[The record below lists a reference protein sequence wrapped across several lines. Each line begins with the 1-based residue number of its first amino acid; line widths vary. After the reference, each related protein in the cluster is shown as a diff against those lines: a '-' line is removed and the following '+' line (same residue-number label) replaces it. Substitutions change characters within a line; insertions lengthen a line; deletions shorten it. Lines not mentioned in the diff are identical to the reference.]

1 MRVVNLWA
9 GPGAGKS
16 TTAAGL
22 FYLFKS
28 EGIRC
33 ELVTEYA
40 KDLVY
45 ERRDMTDQLAILAQQ
60 NKRLRRLQGHVDW
73 VITDSPIPL
82 GLIYVEP
89 GSSWDQPWFREAVEA
104 VYHQYD
110 NVNVILGRVK
120 AYQRYGRNQQE
131 HEARALDEKIA
142 ALARRLTRTGLIHT
156 PANAQAPQELLET
169 LKIFVKVGPVLDE
182 LSLDLSTATTT

>member
-22 FYLFKS
+22 FHLLKVAG
-28 EGIRC
+28 ERC

-45 ERRDMTDQLAILAQQ
+45 ERRDMTDQLMILAQQ
-60 NKRLRRLQGHVDW
+60 NRRLRRLQDNVEW

-82 GLIYVEP
+82 GLAYCSGEWN
-89 GSSWDQPWFREAVEA
+89 SPWFHHAVQS
-104 VYHQYD
+104 VFHLYD
-110 NVNVILGRVK
+110 NINIRIRRVK
-120 AYQRYGRNQQE
+120 PYQAYGRNQTE
-131 HEARALDEKIA
+131 DEARKLDDRIE
-142 ALARRLTRTGLIHT
+142 
-156 PANAQAPQELLET
+156 ELLAESADSWDEFDGDVNAPRNIFT
-169 LKIFVKVGPVLDE
+169 YLMGLKHAKLD
-182 LSLDLSTATTT
+182 